1 MIMLSSL
8 HYSEDTDQT
17 PPFKPKMIIDYNKSK
32 SGVDSLDQVV
42 KNYSCR
48 RSSSR
53 WPLQIFYWI
62 LDVAA
67 YNASVCY
74 MQENPTI
81 FQGSQKRRK
90 FLLQLS
96 EELVLPQIKRR
107 SQSEGYQKLHKDCR
121 IKIQA
126 FVPNPTSVIPAN
138 VTGKRKR
145 CSICPSRIGKKL
157 PIHAL
162 IAIFQ
167 FVMNMPIL
175 CVMTVYRFHEIL
187 DKPAFNKLHFN

>member
-1 MIMLSSL
+1 MTICSYVPKKRKAVIMLSSL
-8 HYSEDTDQT
+8 HYSKSTDNS
-17 PPFKPKMIIDYNKSK
+17 PPFKPDMILDYNKTK
-32 SGVDSLDQVV
+32 SGVDSLDQIV

-62 LDVAA
+62 MDVAA

-74 MQENPTI
+74 MKENPGI

-96 EELVLPQIKRR
+96 EELVLPQIRRR
-107 SQSEGYQKLHKDCR
+107 SQSEAFYKLHKESR

-126 FVPNPTSVIPAN
+126 FVPNLTPVTQSVA
-138 VTGKRKR
+138 TGQKKR
-145 CSICPSRIGKKL
+145 CLTCPRALERKTRFTCSYCQVAICNE
-157 PIHAL
+157 HANL
-162 IAIFQ
+162 
-167 FVMNMPIL
+167 VCNDCL
-175 CVMTVYRFHEIL
+175 
-187 DKPAFNKLHFN
+187 

>member
-1 MIMLSSL
+1 
-8 HYSEDTDQT
+8 
-17 PPFKPKMIIDYNKSK
+17 
-32 SGVDSLDQVV
+32 
-42 KNYSCR
+42 
-48 RSSSR
+48 
-53 WPLQIFYWI
+53 
-62 LDVAA
+62 
-67 YNASVCY
+67 

-126 FVPNPTSVIPAN
+126 FVPNPASVIPAN

-145 CSICPSRIGKKL
+145 CSICPTRTGKKTSNTCTHCH
-157 PIHAL
+157 ISVCNEHANIVCNDCL
-162 IAIFQ
+162 
-167 FVMNMPIL
+167 
-175 CVMTVYRFHEIL
+175 
-187 DKPAFNKLHFN
+187 